1 MPELNRLRDELFS
14 LLKDE
19 VKDLWVS
26 EDQAFLQELATDMAR
41 EKLLA
46 VNSDN
51 PQEHERNLQHLAA
64 TLQGEVIRRKLQIN
78 QKGKDI
84 FVRVVGMVIK
94 TVALPGLGIL
104 L

>member
-14 LLKDE
+14 LLKAE

-46 VNSDN
+46 ATSDN

-64 TLQGEVIRRKLQIN
+64 TLQGEVVRRKLRLN